1 MLAKYFSD
9 MHELKLNEEGEV
21 FLDRDPKTFEMLI
34 NYLRSDCRIFPAF
47 ETKNEQNMFINELFH
62 WGIDPHNRGWQEA
75 YLNRLGMNAIKKMDE
90 NVGMT

>member
-1 MLAKYFSD
+1 MTQVEGSILAKYFSD
-9 MHELKLNEEGEV
+9 MHELKVNEEGEV

-62 WGIDPHNRGWQEA
+62 WGIDPHNRGW
-75 YLNRLGMNAIKKMDE
+75 
-90 NVGMT
+90 